1 VLKTPA
7 LVAGLDDVA
16 MVGEAVEERG
26 GHLRIAEYA
35 QPARRK
41 RGWWS
46 RRLNLHNSAGIG
58 AAEDSVKDSNSTI
71 GVWLLPAP
79 EACRDVVDAGGEAG
93 RRTQRANQ
101 PRSATTSSSW
111 L

>member
-1 VLKTPA
+1 
-7 LVAGLDDVA
+7 

-58 AAEDSVKDSNSTI
+58 AAEDSVKVSNSTI

-111 L
+111 LTCQTM